1 VALKEE
7 AQLAQTDRAT
17 RYVSAYELLLV
28 FHSKYVSILHRFWD
42 IARCWWKIANLN
54 LPHLYLLAHP

>member
-28 FHSKYVSILHRFWD
+28 FHSKYVSILHRF
-42 IARCWWKIANLN
+42 
-54 LPHLYLLAHP
+54 